1 MTLNTIKRCRGAHE
15 LNTWQSSLEE
25 QGKRRFTIK
34 PRSTVLHK
42 KEKKTP
48 ERITSDIS
56 YSKCGERKEGTRAKR
71 VLSIY
76 QTNLLTHFLSLPFPS
91 HVACSIGSC
100 HLRGRLLA
108 SILRRVSTWNVRALT
123 RGLLQQA
130 LIDLSTNL

>member
-15 LNTWQSSLEE
+15 LNTWQPSLEE

-76 QTNLLTHFLSLPFPS
+76 QTNLTCSLTSFPSLPFTCCLF
-91 HVACSIGSC
+91 H
-100 HLRGRLLA
+100 RLLPPQGPA
-108 SILRRVSTWNVRALT
+108 VSKHFTTCLHMERSSANSWAFTTGFDRSIY
-123 RGLLQQA
+123 
-130 LIDLSTNL
+130 